1 MLLVSVNKQGSKF
14 LVDICEVVMLEM
26 FPEEE
31 ASKGREVRQ
40 DQATL
45 YMLGN
50 Q

>member
-40 DQATL
+40 VQATL